1 MLAAIMNFLFRSE
14 GDVMVEELS
23 QLGHLQLEFEKLPLT
38 IVSHKKKI
46 LTAMWVTPQN
56 CQVGHTQQTKLA
68 TTYC

>member
-46 LTAMWVTPQN
+46 LTAM
-56 CQVGHTQQTKLA
+56 
-68 TTYC
+68 

>member
-23 QLGHLQLEFEKLPLT
+23 QLGHLQLQLSTLALS
-38 IVSHKKKI
+38 IVSHKKK
-46 LTAMWVTPQN
+46 LPTAMWVTPQN